1 VANDHARRRVLRGT
15 RAKEVAERRDQSLW
29 QALHE
34 ALILRLAKL
43 ADTRHQ
49 AAIEPGEV
57 VQAERKAEA
66 LGGVATA
73 AQQRRHPEERVVMV
87 VGWHICMC
95 MCMCMHVCVCMLTLG
110 SNFLRGMVC
119 CCREQILDS

>member
-1 VANDHARRRVLRGT
+1 MANDHARRRVLRGT

-73 AQQRRHPEERVVMV
+73 AQQRRHPEERVLMV
-87 VGWHICMC
+87 VGNHCWVPTFCG
-95 MCMCMHVCVCMLTLG
+95 VWRWLTTKG
-110 SNFLRGMVC
+110 WGGMVLTA
-119 CCREQILDS
+119 QG

>member
-1 VANDHARRRVLRGT
+1 MANDHARRRVLRGT

-73 AQQRRHPEERVVMV
+73 AQQRRHPEERVLMV
-87 VGWHICMC
+87 VGNHCWVLLESVHLNLSQAHSAI
-95 MCMCMHVCVCMLTLG
+95 G
-110 SNFLRGMVC
+110 GIFLITR
-119 CCREQILDS
+119 L

>member
-1 VANDHARRRVLRGT
+1 MANDHARRRVLRGT
-15 RAKEVAERRDQSLW
+15 RAKEVAERRDESLW

-43 ADTRHQ
+43 ADTCHQ
-49 AAIEPGEV
+49 ALIEPGQV
-57 VQAERKAEA
+57 VQAQRKAEA

-87 VGWHICMC
+87 VGWHDCC
-95 MCMCMHVCVCMLTLG
+95 SRTLRPSMARRRPIEG
-110 SNFLRGMVC
+110 ATRVEAAETQGG
-119 CCREQILDS
+119 R